1 MCWFCQLQPV
11 CINDVQPEP
20 LWCPSS
26 KDHPGFR
33 PQQQHPTSTV
43 LGPVEWS
50 GCFTVSLGS
59 GFPRPQVP
67 SCLTGW
73 WEGWGCQGVQEPA
86 SRKPRVPGGK
96 SPPFKTSCNY
106 FIRRETVT
114 FTHLVDVVCGDFE
127 LNLRASNYL
136 KCPWI
141 EGSISAILEVLLW
154 NGWEGTTAMLPSQ
167 TVRGESTNGSAVLTS
182 GSIRTLRTVSML
194 VFLWSARQ
202 LQVTF
207 LYPEAAACCTML
219 LSPVRAV
226 VVALWLP
233 PAFSTSLSCLGFS
246 LWLSTARALFS
257 FWQVTNM

>member
-1 MCWFCQLQPV
+1 MSLQMCWFCQLQPV

-59 GFPRPQVP
+59 GFPCPQVP
-67 SCLTGW
+67 SCLAGW
-73 WEGWGCQGVQEPA
+73 WEGWGCQGVQGPA

-96 SPPFKTSCNY
+96 SPPFKTSCKY

-127 LNLRASNYL
+127 LNLRAS
-136 KCPWI
+136 
-141 EGSISAILEVLLW
+141 SQ
-154 NGWEGTTAMLPSQ
+154 LPEMSLD
-167 TVRGESTNGSAVLTS
+167 RRKHFNHPGSAALEW
-182 GSIRTLRTVSML
+182 LRRNHSD
-194 VFLWSARQ
+194 
-202 LQVTF
+202 
-207 LYPEAAACCTML
+207 AAKSDCEGGKHERIS
-219 LSPVRAV
+219 SPDFR
-226 VVALWLP
+226 
-233 PAFSTSLSCLGFS
+233 
-246 LWLSTARALFS
+246 
-257 FWQVTNM
+257 